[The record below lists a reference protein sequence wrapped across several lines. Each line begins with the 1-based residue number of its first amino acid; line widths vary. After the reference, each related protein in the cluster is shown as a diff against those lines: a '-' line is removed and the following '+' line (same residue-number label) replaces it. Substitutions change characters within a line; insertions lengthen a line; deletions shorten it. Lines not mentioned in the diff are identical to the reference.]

1 MRKVDFTKL
10 PCDTVD
16 GHIEE
21 VNFSK
26 VIGKVLFNLS
36 EDPGEGKFSQK
47 VWESE
52 GEIEMSDYEE
62 SVLRKYMY
70 CFKYVIQTGI
80 ARMLGID
87 IEKK

>member
-1 MRKVDFTKL
+1 MRKVNLTKL

-16 GHIEE
+16 RKVEE
-21 VNFSK
+21 LDFSK

-52 GEIEMSDYEE
+52 GEIELSEYEE
-62 SVLRKYMY
+62 GILRKYMY

-80 ARMLGID
+80 ARVLGID
-87 IEKK
+87 LDKK

>member
-10 PCDTVD
+10 LCDTVD
-16 GHIEE
+16 GRIEE
-21 VNFSK
+21 TDFSK
-26 VIGKVLFNLS
+26 IIGKVLFNLA
-36 EDPGEGKFSQK
+36 EDPSEGKFSQK

-52 GEIEMSDYEE
+52 GEIELSDHEE
-62 SVLRKYMY
+62 AILKKYMY